1 MLRQC
6 LIVDR
11 HLNQLMQI
19 VSKTG
24 FESMRNHFACANA
37 FDVFILFFVGFVC
50 LFSLFLLCVVLWG
63 FFFFFFLCLTMPEKI
78 LKIAV
83 FLSFYMSVSPHQ
95 YKVDCTV
102 DVTYGAQGF

>member
-37 FDVFILFFVGFVC
+37 FDVFIFFFVGFVC
-50 LFSLFLLCVVLWG
+50 LFSLFLLRVVLWG
-63 FFFFFFLCLTMPEKI
+63 FFCFCFCLTMPEKV

-83 FLSFYMSVSPHQ
+83 FLSLCMSMSPHQ
-95 YKVDCTV
+95 NKVDCTV
-102 DVTYGAQGF
+102 DVTDGAQGF